1 MMTQKIV
8 RWAGLSVLFVVAGGF
23 WGGQT
28 VLSEPQAKPT
38 TVGTPLAGRYQI
50 FYSPHMRADTFLLD
64 TETGK
69 TWGRIDF
76 SDLPG
81 KPTVWMW
88 EDRVDDQQELNEWY
102 AERALKKTQ

>member
-1 MMTQKIV
+1 
-8 RWAGLSVLFVVAGGF
+8 
-23 WGGQT
+23 
-28 VLSEPQAKPT
+28 
-38 TVGTPLAGRYQI
+38 
-50 FYSPHMRADTFLLD
+50 MRADTFLLD